1 MPWIIGLLILGNIC
15 SLITGAYSAIKAVS
29 QSLELSLYF
38 VRVSLR
44 ISACESTSPLEST
57 EKKPTNSGRR
67 SAPGPLINIP
77 RLNNSVIQNRSPPE
91 LLTRNLGLIS

>member
-38 VRVSLR
+38 RYVFVSLR

-57 EKKPTNSGRR
+57 EKNQQTVAGVQPQD
-67 SAPGPLINIP
+67 L
-77 RLNNSVIQNRSPPE
+77 
-91 LLTRNLGLIS
+91 